1 LGKYSLL
8 QNILLG
14 LTLAAPIG
22 PVNLEIIKRGL
33 NSGFRQAFLT
43 GTGAMCADATY
54 LTLIFF
60 GLTAFLNIA
69 LMKIIL
75 GVAGSFILIYL
86 GWISAKEFFHKA
98 ASTENK
104 HPQLF
109 IPNRIQRITRRQSG
123 GDEAYFTYV
132 EEADDEANKVS
143 QRRRF
148 GIESSFITGYALA
161 ISSPMTIVWW
171 TAVFGALL
179 ASQTGM
185 ETNLSAFLSCLSIL
199 LGCFIWVLF
208 LAIALHW
215 GKKII
220 NERIVDFISLTAG
233 TFLIVFGIYF
243 LYLTIVLI
251 SNVHP

>member
-1 LGKYSLL
+1 MGKYSLL

-33 NSGFRQAFLT
+33 NLGFRQAFLT

-54 LTLIFF
+54 LTIIFF
-60 GLTAFLNIA
+60 GLTTFLNIA

-86 GWISAKEFFHKA
+86 GWASTKEFFHKTA
-98 ASTENK
+98 PVENPSWQIFK
-104 HPQLF
+104 
-109 IPNRIQRITRRQSG
+109 
-123 GDEAYFTYV
+123 
-132 EEADDEANKVS
+132 
-143 QRRRF
+143 
-148 GIESSFITGYALA
+148 SSFLAGYALA

-171 TAVFGALL
+171 TGVFGALL
-179 ASQTGM
+179 ASQTNM

-220 NERIVDFISLTAG
+220 NEKMVDFISLTAG
-233 TFLIVFGIYF
+233 IFLMVFGIYF
-243 LYLTIVLI
+243 LYRTIVLMPNI
-251 SNVHP
+251 HS